1 MPSFPGSLR
10 LATDPQSRVRA
21 DIEVNDERLVVRA
34 GGDELGNWALSSVTF
49 DPAPG
54 GFRMNAD
61 GEDLILT
68 TGDNP
73 AFAQIVGVDAP
84 PPLVTNSEDAEPV
97 KKAARAVPSKGA
109 DSKRFGQLRKSSAAS
124 WVDDDTL
131 DPLLAYVLMA
141 AGLLVIVGA
150 ALNWGDFRLLG
161 DDGFPWGRLFAGTG
175 AVGAIV
181 GAVLAWREHR
191 RMIGAGIATGAG
203 VVILAVLYFYARE
216 AGLGLGYFVAML
228 AAVPL
233 TIAGVIGLTPKGIAP
248 PPDRN

>member
-1 MPSFPGSLR
+1 MPTFPGSLR
-10 LATDPQSRVRA
+10 LAADPQSRVRA
-21 DIEVNDERLVVRA
+21 DIEVDDDRLVVRA
-34 GGDELGNWALSSVTF
+34 GGDELGNWALSAVTF

-84 PPLVTNSEDAEPV
+84 PSLVTNGDEDEPV
-97 KKAARAVPSKGA
+97 AKTAPTKGA
-109 DSKRFGQLRKSSAAS
+109 DSKRFGQLRSRSAAS
-124 WVDDDTL
+124 WVDDDTM
-131 DPLLAYVLMA
+131 DPLLAYVIMA
-141 AGLLVIVGA
+141 AALLVIVGA
-150 ALNWGDFRLLG
+150 ALSWGDFRLLG

-181 GAVLAWREHR
+181 GAVLAWREQR

-203 VVILAVLYFYARE
+203 VIVLAILYFYARE

-228 AAVPL
+228 AVVPL
-233 TIAGVIGLTPKGIAP
+233 TIAAVVGLTPKGIAP
-248 PPDRN
+248 PPNRD